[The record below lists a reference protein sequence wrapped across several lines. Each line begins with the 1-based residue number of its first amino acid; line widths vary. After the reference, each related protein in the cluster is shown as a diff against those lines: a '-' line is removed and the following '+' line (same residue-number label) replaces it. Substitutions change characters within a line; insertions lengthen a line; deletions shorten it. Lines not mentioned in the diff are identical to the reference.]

1 MKKILNRTSKNFI
14 PGCLIFIFL
23 ISNAYSQD
31 YDITKIPAKPES
43 GFLWPYY
50 LSIPSTLVHRAT
62 LLVIPNNTGTA
73 DDDPAVHDA
82 AANKDAIAWS
92 GFAGNLKSPLLIPT
106 FPRPYTQWRIYTQA
120 LDRDS
125 LLTEIEELKRIDLQ
139 LLSMIDDAIDRLLN
153 MGIVVDEKVF
163 MMGFS
168 AAAMFTSRFS
178 TIHPQRIKAAAI
190 GAPGYPIV
198 PVESWEGEE
207 LRYCVGI
214 ADLYDLTGILFDSET
229 FKSIPMYFFVGA
241 QDSNDPVA
249 YNDGFDQED
258 RDIIYALFGDTV
270 IGRWPKIR
278 EVYNIVGCDSDF
290 VIYQGVG
297 HQFTSQ
303 MINDVEVFFKKVQSS
318 STSGSAGGGGGGG
331 CFIATA
337 AYGSPMEP
345 HVTILREFRDRFLLN
360 NMAGKAFIHLYTTVS
375 PPVADFIANHDTIRF
390 MVRWSLVPVVGMT
403 WLTIHFGFIFS
414 SVFILLLLS
423 LISVTTVVL
432 FKRIRQR
439 ENRA

>member
-1 MKKILNRTSKNFI
+1 MKKILNSTSKNFI
-14 PGCLIFIFL
+14 LACLIIIFL

-31 YDITKIPAKPES
+31 YNITKIPAKPES

-50 LSIPSTLVHRAT
+50 LSIPSTLGHRAI

-82 AANKDAIAWS
+82 VANMDAIAWS

-190 GAPGYPIV
+190 GASGYPIV

-214 ADLYDLTGILFDSET
+214 ADLYDLTGIVFDSET
-229 FKSIPMYFFVGA
+229 FKSIPMYFFVGD

-258 RDIIYALFGDTV
+258 RDLIYALFGDTV
-270 IGRWPKIR
+270 IGRWPKIQ
-278 EVYNIVGCDSDF
+278 EVYNTVGCDSDF
-290 VIYQGVG
+290 VIYKGVG
-297 HQFTSQ
+297 HQFTTQ

-318 STSGSAGGGGGGG
+318 GTGGSGGGGGGGG
-331 CFIATA
+331 CFIATV
-337 AYGSPMEP
+337 AYGSSMAQE
-345 HVTILREFRDRFLLN
+345 VKILKNFRDNVLLTN
-360 NMAGKAFIHLYTTVS
+360 SIGKSIVNFYYKVS
-375 PPVADFIANHDTIRF
+375 PHMVDFISKHDGLKAL
-390 MVRWSLVPVVGMT
+390 VRWSLLPIVGVSWMA
-403 WLTIHFGFIFS
+403 LSLGFIHTM
-414 SVFILLLLS
+414 VFILFMLA
-423 LISVTTVVL
+423 LITTSVVVL
-432 FKRIRQR
+432 FIRIRMQAYR
-439 ENRA
+439 T